1 MAFRSDDRICY
12 EFDDF
17 FVDPIRRV
25 LLRGD
30 EPLQVSPKALSILV
44 VLLAQAGEAVDKV
57 DLIEKVW
64 GGAQVSE
71 ANLTQNVF
79 ALRKIL
85 GEKANESRYVVTVP
99 GRGYCFKGEVRRIDR
114 SASGVFPM
122 VASAAAPPEKQ
133 PEILLETPSAVAEP
147 LALPAEG
154 SSESPLEAR
163 APRRSHVKRWVALLA
178 LGLLGAALLGF
189 LNVHFR
195 RGSTLPAATAVK
207 VRPSIVVLKF
217 RSLSPKS
224 ETDWLRSALP
234 EMLTTDLAAGGK
246 LRVLRGETV
255 AMAQRSLSYQKS
267 GNLSRD
273 DLAMLQTQLGADLV
287 VLGSYLPIGDELRLD
302 LRVVRAPQ

>member
-44 VLLAQAGEAVDKV
+44 VLLAQAGEAVDKG

-99 GRGYCFKGEVRRIDR
+99 AGDIASRAR
-114 SASGVFPM
+114 SG
-122 VASAAAPPEKQ
+122 
-133 PEILLETPSAVAEP
+133 
-147 LALPAEG
+147 
-154 SSESPLEAR
+154 
-163 APRRSHVKRWVALLA
+163 
-178 LGLLGAALLGF
+178 
-189 LNVHFR
+189 
-195 RGSTLPAATAVK
+195 GSTARPAVCFPWSPVPRLRRK
-207 VRPSIVVLKF
+207 SSRKYSWKHRP
-217 RSLSPKS
+217 P
-224 ETDWLRSALP
+224 
-234 EMLTTDLAAGGK
+234 
-246 LRVLRGETV
+246 
-255 AMAQRSLSYQKS
+255 
-267 GNLSRD
+267 
-273 DLAMLQTQLGADLV
+273 
-287 VLGSYLPIGDELRLD
+287 
-302 LRVVRAPQ
+302 